1 MSTPEIE
8 LVEEFL
14 AHLERL
20 DVDAALA
27 LMSEDAVYQNV
38 PLPPDRGK
46 AAVRR
51 TLGRMMS
58 AGSGFRVVNH
68 NIAANGPVVLT
79 ERTDVLS
86 VGKVDA
92 AFWVCGT
99 FEVHDGRITL
109 WRDRFDWVDF
119 SLAWVRGGA
128 KAALG
133 ALRARRADG
142 ASGGAA
148 ARG

>member
-1 MSTPEIE
+1 MTDATATTGTATEIE
-8 LVEEFL
+8 VVETFL

-27 LMSEDAVYQNV
+27 LMSDDAVYQNV

-46 AAVRR
+46 AAVGR
-51 TLGRMMS
+51 TLRRMMA
-58 AGSGFRVVNH
+58 AGSGFAVVHH

-79 ERTDVLS
+79 ERTDILS

-119 SLAWVRGGA
+119 TLAWVRGGA
-128 KAALG
+128 KAAL
-133 ALRARRADG
+133 AVARSR
-142 ASGGAA
+142 
-148 ARG
+148 RG